1 MTETLIQ
8 VLNKGSN
15 EELGEFLKLF
25 EKQLTSLVLEE
36 DIQVTDENRA
46 EKIKLIEKELREF
59 GGNTFIN
66 LFRGEGPSYDEIV
79 TDVAHKFSINSN
91 GLTVPEVEEKICCV
105 ILQKAIENMSE
116 DERREFYR
124 TLSLDLGT
132 PLKGEALTAA
142 LMAIFR
148 AGGFKSYQL
157 VIIIVNAVWKVIFG
171 KGLPFIAGPIITKT
185 LSFLTGPIGWVITGI
200 WTALDLAGPAFR
212 VTIPGVLFVA
222 MLRRKV

>member
-15 EELGEFLKLF
+15 EELQELLRLF
-25 EKQLTSLVLEE
+25 SNQLTSLVSEE
-36 DIQVTDENRA
+36 DIQVTDKNRA
-46 EKIKLIEKELREF
+46 EKIKLIDKELREF

-66 LFRGEGPSYDEIV
+66 LFRGEGPAYDEVV
-79 TDVAHKFSINSN
+79 TDVADKFSIKTN
-91 GLTVPEVEEKICCV
+91 GLTIPEVEERICCV
-105 ILQKAIENMSE
+105 ILQKAIEGMSE
-116 DERREFYR
+116 EERREFFK
-124 TLSLDLGT
+124 TFSIDQGT

-142 LMAIFR
+142 LMAIFK

-157 VIIIVNAVWKVIFG
+157 VLIIVNAVWKFIFG
-171 KGLPFIAGPIITKT
+171 KGLTIAANSAIAKA
-185 LSFLTGPIGWVITGI
+185 LSILTGPIGWVITII